1 MSVHRS
7 LARLAASL
15 RLVEVAVSGAIAV
28 SSFSVLSL
36 LGGAAEGE
44 TRREGAEAAG
54 YFLTECGRGRVSTH
68 PTILKAD

>member
-44 TRREGAEAAG
+44 ARRSRDDRYVRNG
-54 YFLTECGRGRVSTH
+54 GRDRMVSRCVSL
-68 PTILKAD
+68 ICSSA

>member
-36 LGGAAEGE
+36 LGGAP
-44 TRREGAEAAG
+44 
-54 YFLTECGRGRVSTH
+54 LRGRRDGRA
-68 PTILKAD
+68 TIGMYGTGVGTVWLADACP